1 LSNEI
6 LIVLD
11 PANLVEELD
20 ESNNRALL
28 RVIVRDGRIIEESV
42 SYFSTEE
49 HSKAGEVKTN
59 VQIEVG
65 RSAATGLPAAM
76 VGTWF
81 FDNPQ
86 GDEEQMAIFPD
97 GRVVVLYSNGHKDET
112 HYDNG
117 FMELAEY
124 DHAKCRMSLQE
135 DGMLVQYFNYSER
148 FGTLWRRIDPQPRT
162 NLLRP
167 LTGQGS
173 SKTDVQVEVERR

>member
-1 LSNEI
+1 LADGQYEFNVFLDFDNSISEI
-6 LIVLD
+6 
-11 PANLVEELD
+11 D
-20 ESNNRALL
+20 ENNNRAVLQ
-28 RVIVRDGRIIEESV
+28 VRIENGRMLEKSAICPS
-42 SYFSTEE
+42 SP
-49 HSKAGEVKTN
+49 KDLKPN

-117 FMELAEY
+117 FIELAEY

-148 FGTLWRRIDPQPRT
+148 FGKLWRRIDPQPRT